1 MNKDRPDMAEPP
13 FLPEGE
19 DHMPPVQEDSDPEW
33 PSSVVGPSRPR
44 LFRVLGPGLVTG
56 ASDDDP
62 SGIATYSQ
70 GGAQFGY
77 GLAWSLVVTYP
88 LMVAMQMIS
97 ARLGRTTGHGL
108 AGVLRLYCPSWL
120 LSGVVMLLLVAN
132 IVNLGADLGAMA
144 DALDLLLPS
153 ARVLY
158 VLLFAAVA
166 ISMQLFLQYTR
177 YVAVLK
183 WLTLALF
190 AYFAALACVRV
201 DWWALAR
208 QLVWPDWKGTH
219 AAGYWTALVAI
230 LGTTISPYLFFWQAS
245 EEVEDMHVYPRR
257 VNLVDAPVQ
266 GKNALRR
273 IRVDTL
279 VGMAFSNLVALAIL
293 ITTAATLNVH
303 GVTDIQTSAEAA
315 EALRPIA
322 GRFASLIFTLG
333 VVGTG
338 LLAVPVLAGSAAY
351 AVGEAR
357 QWPTGLERRPKEAQ
371 AFYATLVLATLVGM
385 ILNFAPIDPI
395 KALFWSA
402 VLNGVVAVPV
412 MVVMMIVASRSDI
425 MGQFVIRGPLK
436 WLGWVAT
443 VMMGGVVLA
452 MLWSFGG

>member
-1 MNKDRPDMAEPP
+1 
-13 FLPEGE
+13 
-19 DHMPPVQEDSDPEW
+19 
-33 PSSVVGPSRPR
+33 
-44 LFRVLGPGLVTG
+44 VLGPGLVTG

-183 WLTLALF
+183 WLTLALLRILQHWP
-190 AYFAALACVRV
+190 AYG
-201 DWWALAR
+201 WIGGHWAR
-208 QLVWPDWKGTH
+208 QLVWPDWKGTMLS
-219 AAGYWTALVAI
+219 ATGRRLLPFWVQPSVRT
-230 LGTTISPYLFFWQAS
+230 LFFWQAS

-266 GKNALRR
+266 GKSALRR

-293 ITTAATLNVH
+293 VTTAATLNVH

-315 EALRPIA
+315 EGP
-322 GRFASLIFTLG
+322 
-333 VVGTG
+333 
-338 LLAVPVLAGSAAY
+338 AADCRAFCLPY
-351 AVGEAR
+351 
-357 QWPTGLERRPKEAQ
+357 
-371 AFYATLVLATLVGM
+371 FYAGGCGHGSSGCACSGWFGCVRCG
-385 ILNFAPIDPI
+385 
-395 KALFWSA
+395 
-402 VLNGVVAVPV
+402 
-412 MVVMMIVASRSDI
+412 
-425 MGQFVIRGPLK
+425 RGPP
-436 WLGWVAT
+436 VAD
-443 VMMGGVVLA
+443 
-452 MLWSFGG
+452 WS